1 MRSCELGSG
10 IGRWVSGV
18 TRHETAETAAVSW
31 WSEGEMVQIKLEL
44 SETTWEIAE
53 SHTPGYNSIQVSDTV
68 YLSGYVSQ
76 DTILWLC
83 KYSPDCDLVQ
93 NNANVWIPTPLTLR
107 MNHYLLSQV
116 SWLLHNVWIPS
127 SPSPSLSRS
136 NGVLLWPCK

>member
-10 IGRWVSGV
+10 IGRWVSEC
-18 TRHETAETAAVSW
+18 HEARDSGDCCCVLVEW
-31 WSEGEMVQIKLEL
+31 GEMVQIKLEL

-53 SHTPGYNSIQVSDTV
+53 SHTPGYNSIQDSDTV
-68 YLSGYVSQ
+68 YLSGYVGQ